1 MTQPLSQR
9 LEARAVFHE
18 FQIASLGPE
27 TIGAIRLVKD
37 VELLR
42 EAAQLAKRMESAA
55 TGQVV
60 EVGNLPVYEDED
72 GNSAFT
78 GYLIQ
83 ATPTEIRDAPPII
96 YRRVALVTLEEP

>member
-9 LEARAVFHE
+9 LERMITVGALE
-18 FQIASLGPE
+18 SCCPE
-27 TIGAIRLVKD
+27 CDAKNSAALK
-37 VELLR
+37 
-42 EAAQLAKRMESAA
+42 EAYELAKRVESAA

-96 YRRVALVTLEEP
+96 YKRVALVTMEEP

>member
-27 TIGAIRLVKD
+27 TIGAMRLVKD

-42 EAAQLAKRMESAA
+42 EAAQLAKRVESAIPTHIYVLCNPSHGA
-55 TGQVV
+55 PHNVYTVGSNMENPNRMLPLIGKDVLIM
-60 EVGNLPVYEDED
+60 EVL
-72 GNSAFT
+72 
-78 GYLIQ
+78 
-83 ATPTEIRDAPPII
+83 
-96 YRRVALVTLEEP
+96 